1 MDPEVMELLRRALG
15 SGRASRALWR
25 TTGSLRRA
33 LETSG
38 GELCARYRIP
48 CRRAE
53 IWEALRQL
61 RARAL
66 AEGAGRGAPV
76 CTPAELRA
84 VAAPLFEGLRRE
96 VFYLLPVDARLH
108 LVCSPVRLGE
118 GGPDFVALAPRKIF
132 EVLFREEAAAAFLAH
147 NHPSGDPTP
156 SVEDRTL
163 TRTLTQIGRS
173 LGIRI
178 LDHLIIG
185 AGRAV
190 SLSQGVEV
198 AA

>member
-1 MDPEVMELLRRALG
+1 MDPEVMDLLRRALG
-15 SGRASRALWR
+15 SGRASRALW
-25 TTGSLRRA
+25 TDTGSLRRA

-38 GELCARYRIP
+38 AELTARYRVP
-48 CRRAE
+48 RGRTDA
-53 IWEALRQL
+53 WEALRQL
-61 RARAL
+61 RARAV
-66 AEGAGRGAPV
+66 AESAGRGVPV
-76 CTPAELRA
+76 STPAELCA

-96 VFYLLPVDARLH
+96 VFYVLPVDARLH
-108 LVCSPVRLGE
+108 LVCSPVRVGE

-156 SVEDRTL
+156 SAEDRTL
-163 TRTLTQIGRS
+163 TRTLTQVGRS

-178 LDHLIIG
+178 LDHLIVG
-185 AGRAV
+185 AGRSV

-198 AA
+198 AP